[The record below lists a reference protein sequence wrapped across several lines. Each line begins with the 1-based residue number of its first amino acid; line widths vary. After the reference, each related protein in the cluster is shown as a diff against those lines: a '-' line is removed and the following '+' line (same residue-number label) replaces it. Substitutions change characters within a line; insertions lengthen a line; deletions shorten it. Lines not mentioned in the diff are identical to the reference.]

1 MQGYVAGYASN
12 IIPVAQYFILSIKT
26 QMENTEIREQ
36 WPQIK
41 SKLAAKYPHLTEEEL
56 KYEIGKEGELLERL
70 QEKLGKNWEE
80 IKGVLS
86 LMGG

>member
-1 MQGYVAGYASN
+1 
-12 IIPVAQYFILSIKT
+12 
-26 QMENTEIREQ
+26 MENKEIEEQ
-36 WPQIK
+36 WPEIK
-41 SKLAAKYPHLTEEEL
+41 GKLVKQYPHLTEDEL

-70 QEKLGKNWEE
+70 QQKLGKNWEE